1 MRRQEQEDT
10 ENKEPQRDETSAA
23 VENEIDDDE
32 AMDEELDDEAS
43 DEDLDEDTEERSPQ
57 RSEIEHGDKGR
68 EGGSAEVDDRVAW
81 RPEDEEPD
89 SADRRS

>member
-1 MRRQEQEDT
+1 MRRQEQDDT

-23 VENEIDDDE
+23 VENEIDDE
-32 AMDEELDDEAS
+32 EMDEEDLDDES
-43 DEDLDEDTEERSPQ
+43 DEDLDEDTAERAPQ
-57 RSEIEHGDKGR
+57 SSEIEHGDKGR

-81 RPEDEEPD
+81 RPEDDEPD

>member
-10 ENKEPQRDETSAA
+10 ENKEPQRDETGAE
-23 VENEIDDDE
+23 VENEIDEDE
-32 AMDEELDDEAS
+32 DLDDEDLDDES
-43 DEDLDEDTEERSPQ
+43 DEDLDEDAEERQPQ
-57 RSEIEHGDKGR
+57 RGEIEHGDKGR
-68 EGGSAEVDDRVAW
+68 EGGTAEVDDRVAW